1 MAGRV
6 YLNMAYVAPRTAL
19 WVLLFAAGL
28 IDGIRHRGVRS
39 RGFQLYWA
47 LVVSAGLFVLQEI
60 VLLIL
65 AAEAHGQWVNGAT
78 LGAYI
83 FFADLATSFWFGI
96 LLAVSAGYCITRTT
110 LGPHKPVVIAIPIV
124 YLVTALVVDYVL
136 NWLRGFDAFTDQAT
150 YYDQIPEE
158 TAEKVGGTTG
168 FVYLICLLAN
178 TMAMLLAWFFIF
190 DTIQKEK
197 EVLEQGYPDV
207 SAPGAAGAGM
217 PGEGVP
223 PYPAGG
229 NAVLLEETG
238 GNASHLYVDVVEAD
252 LDAPKTFQ
260 DKVDE
265 REKLRLIRLF
275 FYGVCGYL
283 IATIAVVFLPLFVPT
298 VVDRTILVLQ
308 NVVLLVFLAVLLWTF
323 RMRQGS
329 PYLLMDEELETGG
342 LMDNAPTT
350 ELGVLS
356 HDDDLEEEQQPRP
369 TLGGRPAGPSSAA
382 AARFTLSDEEEH
394 APSMGGGGAGGSSG
408 GGSVLPPARQATL
421 NVHAAQQGVVVE
433 PLPTPVTPAPIAGAP
448 QV

>member
-1 MAGRV
+1 MTSVKSSDRAWL
-6 YLNMAYVAPRTAL
+6 YSPSTCL
-19 WVLLFAAGL
+19 
-28 IDGIRHRGVRS
+28 RS
-39 RGFQLYWA
+39 FQLYWA

-60 VLLIL
+60 VLLIM
-65 AAEAHGQWVNGAT
+65 AVESHGGQHVKSAT

-110 LGPHKPVVIAIPIV
+110 LGPHKPVVIAIPVV
-124 YLVTALVVDYVL
+124 YLITALVVDNVL
-136 NWLRGFDAFTDQAT
+136 NAIRGYDAFTDQPT
-150 YYDQIPEE
+150 YYDTIPEE

-197 EVLEQGYPDV
+197 ELLEQGYPDV
-207 SAPGAAGAGM
+207 SAAGAGGPGA

-223 PYPAGG
+223 PFAAGG

-308 NVVLLVFLAVLLWTF
+308 NVVLLVFLGVLLWTF

-329 PYLLMDEELETGG
+329 PYLLVDEELETGG
-342 LMDNAPTT
+342 LVDNAPTT

-356 HDDDLEEEQQPRP
+356 HGDDDEEEARPRP
-369 TLGGRPAGPSSAA
+369 TLGGRPAGPASAA

-394 APSMGGGGAGGSSG
+394 TASMGGGSGAGGSG
-408 GGSVLPPARQATL
+408 GGGALPPARQAAL